1 MAIFGLLVDRVVE
14 AITII
19 QSMYAQKVN
28 MGKIVHYNKQCVQEV
43 EINVFEEEEKF
54 MNHFLVFAL
63 LV

>member
-28 MGKIVHYNKQCVQEV
+28 MGKIVHYNK
-43 EINVFEEEEKF
+43 
-54 MNHFLVFAL
+54 
-63 LV
+63 